1 MKRFLL
7 LIAAMAAWCCSAQTL
22 KTPWAEKVDK
32 AMPHPEY
39 PRPIMQRSQWLCLN
53 GQWDYAVKDKG
64 CSEPARWDGK
74 ITVPFCI
81 ESQLSGVQKPLTEKE
96 ELWYHREFNVPAK
109 WKGKHVML
117 HFGAV
122 DWQADVYVND
132 IHIGCHKGGYTSFG
146 FDITPYLNPKGSQ
159 KLVVRVY
166 DPTNK
171 GYQPVG
177 KQTLNPHSIW
187 YTAVSGIWQTVWLE
201 PVAENHLTRITPVA
215 DVEHNTL
222 ELTLSSSGGNDG
234 SIVEA
239 TLTDGNRAVAQAK
252 GMPNGTLRLSVPD
265 AKLWSPER
273 PFLYGLRLVVRK
285 GGKVV
290 DEVKSYAAM
299 RTIGTGKDP
308 DNGCLRMQLNRKN
321 YFHYGP
327 LDQGWYPDGL
337 YTAATEEAMRYD
349 LLVTKQLGFNM
360 IRKHV
365 KVEPDR
371 WYYLCDSLGLLVW
384 QDMPSGDYGN
394 QWEPYKY
401 NGGTDKQRSAASAA
415 NYYNEWREIVEQCSQ
430 HPCVAIWVP
439 FNEAW
444 GQFETEKVVAFT
456 KGLDPSRLVNPAS
469 GGNHRACGDIFDMH
483 HYPQPTMPLSDPGRV
498 NVLGEYGGIGLPLPG
513 HLWKEDQNWG
523 YVKFQNRREVT
534 DEYIKYAKEL
544 KELVK
549 QGYSAAVY
557 TQTTDVE
564 SEVNG
569 LLTYDRRELKVV
581 AEEVRCANREV
592 IAIVNDI
599 KDMETYTL
607 TNKNGMTARV
617 TNYGGRIMSLLV
629 PDRNGKMQDVVL
641 GFDQKEDYLRENHL
655 SDFGA
660 AIGRYAN
667 RIGNGR
673 ITVDGT
679 PIQLPQ
685 NNGPHCLHGG
695 PTGWQYQLF
704 DVVSVTDNSIV
715 LELTSPHGD
724 NNFPGTVHVRM
735 VYTLTDDNTLDIQYT
750 ATTDAP
756 TVINMTNHSY
766 WNLNGDG
773 NTTTLNH
780 LLTIDA
786 DRYMPIDETFL
797 PLGRL
802 DKVEGTPFDFRT
814 AKAIGRDITIDN
826 EQLRNGKGY
835 DHNWVLNTRGN
846 IEKPCARL
854 ESPTTGIVM
863 EVFTTEPGMQVYTGN
878 FLDGTVKGKGGIAYQ
893 QRSAV
898 CLETQKY
905 PDSPNH
911 DWPESSARLNP
922 GEQYQSRTCYR
933 FSTAAR

>member
-1 MKRFLL
+1 MKRILL
-7 LIAAMAAWCCSAQTL
+7 LIAAMTAWCCTAQTL
-22 KTPWAEKVDK
+22 KTPWADKVDK

-53 GQWDYAVKDKG
+53 GQWDYAIKDKG
-64 CSEPARWDGK
+64 CPEPAQWEGK
-74 ITVPFCI
+74 IRVPFCI
-81 ESQLSGVQKPLTEKE
+81 ESQLSGVQRPLTEKE
-96 ELWYHREFNVPAK
+96 ELWYHREFTVPAR
-109 WKGKHVML
+109 WKGQHVML
-117 HFGAV
+117 NFGAV

-146 FDITPYLNPKGSQ
+146 FDITPYLNNKGSQ
-159 KLVVRVY
+159 KLVVRVF

-177 KQTLNPHSIW
+177 KQTLNPRSIW

-201 PVAENHLTRITPVA
+201 PVAENHLTHINAVA
-215 DVEHNTL
+215 DVEHSTL
-222 ELTLSSSGGNDG
+222 ELTLNSSGGNDG

-239 TLTDGNRAVAQAK
+239 TLTDGNKTVAQAK
-252 GMPNGTLRLSVPD
+252 GMPNGTMRLPVPN
-265 AKLWSPER
+265 AKLWSPEH

-299 RTIGTGKDP
+299 RSVGTARDESGH
-308 DNGCLRMQLNRKN
+308 LRLQLNGRN
-321 YFHYGP
+321 YFQYGP

-337 YTAATEEAMRYD
+337 YTAATEEAMLYD
-349 LLVTKQLGFNM
+349 LQVTKRLGFNM

-394 QWEPYKY
+394 RWEPYQY
-401 NGGTDKQRSAASAA
+401 NGGTDRQRSAASSA
-415 NYYNEWREIVEQCSQ
+415 NYYNEWREIIEQCGQ

-498 NVLGEYGGIGLPLPG
+498 NVLGEYGGIGLPLQG
-513 HLWKEDQNWG
+513 HLWNENQNWG
-523 YVKFQNRREVT
+523 YVKFQNQREVT
-534 DEYIKYAKEL
+534 DEYVKYAQGL
-544 KELVK
+544 KELVRR
-549 QGYSAAVY
+549 GYSAAVY
-557 TQTTDVE
+557 TQTTYVE

-569 LLTYDRRELKVV
+569 LLTYDRKELKVV
-581 AEEVRCANREV
+581 AEEVYRINKEV
-592 IAIVNDI
+592 IAIVNN
-599 KDMETYTL
+599 KNMETYTL
-607 TNKNGMTARV
+607 SNKNGMKARV
-617 TNYGGRIMSLLV
+617 TNCGGRIMSLLV

-641 GFDQKEDYLRENHL
+641 GFDRDEEYLRENHL

-673 ITVDGT
+673 ITVDGKT
-679 PIQLPQ
+679 IQLPQ

-695 PTGWQYQLF
+695 PTGWQYSLW
-704 DVVSVTDNSIV
+704 DVVSVKDSCIIM
-715 LELTSPHGD
+715 ELTSPDGD
-724 NNFPGTVHVRM
+724 NNFPGTIHVRM
-735 VYTLTDDNTLDIQYT
+735 AYTLTDDNTLDIQYS

-766 WNLNGDG
+766 FNLNGDG
-773 NTTTLNH
+773 NSSTMNH
-780 LLTIDA
+780 LLAIDA
-786 DRYMPIDETFL
+786 DRYTPIDSTFL
-797 PLGRL
+797 PTGNLES
-802 DKVEGTPFDFRT
+802 VAGTPFDFRQ
-814 AKAIGRDITIDN
+814 AKPIGRDIESDN
-826 EQLRNGKGY
+826 PQLHNGKGY

-854 ESPTTGIVM
+854 ESPATGIVL

-878 FLDGTVKGKGGIAYQ
+878 FLDGSVKGKNGTAYPR
-893 QRSAV
+893 RSAV
-898 CLETQKY
+898 CLETQRY

-911 DWPESSARLNP
+911 SWKESNAYLMP
-922 GEQYQSRTCYR
+922 GEEYQSRTRYR
-933 FSTAAR
+933 FGVNGKKQ